1 MKEAEQLRK
10 HGHGEPWKHRYRVLE
25 VRPHAVR
32 LEVPK
37 DGSVPAISEWQLI
50 RRCEPSPPRLEEPA
64 DGDPELTED
73 GIPVPGAT
81 ADAEDIPADPDDPD
95 QVYEI
100 ERILSAKK
108 EGGRYMILVKWTG
121 YADATY
127 VPRKQ
132 LLEDCDDPEIVKQ
145 IDDAVERYRLA
156 NSRFTDDEEPG
167 AEDEQPADEVKSDKA
182 DLGRGRRE
190 RRSVMRYSPTSFLD
204 FWDDVDYLCLMD
216 DATEFTAL
224 AA

>member
-1 MKEAEQLRK
+1 MKDAEHLRK
-10 HGHGEPWKHRYRVLE
+10 HGPWKHRYRVLE

-50 RRCEPSPPRLEEPA
+50 RRCEPAPPELEEPA
-64 DGDPELTED
+64 EGDPELTED
-73 GIPVPGAT
+73 GIPVPGT
-81 ADAEDIPADPDDPD
+81 AAAGEEIPADPDDPD

-108 EGGRYMILVKWTG
+108 EGGRFMILVKWTG
-121 YADATY
+121 YPDATY

-132 LLEDCDDPEIVKQ
+132 LLEDCGDPEIVQ
-145 IDDAVERYRLA
+145 QVEDAVERCRLSNVRLEA
-156 NSRFTDDEEPG
+156 DEEANVDGDKSLGDGSP
-167 AEDEQPADEVKSDKA
+167 AEEA
-182 DLGRGRRE
+182 LGRGRRE
-190 RRSVMRYSPTSFLD
+190 RRPVMRYSPVNLAECRD
-204 FWDDVDYLCLMD
+204 ELNYLMEELAGC
-216 DATEFTAL
+216 AAL